1 MDTPLPGPAQARI
14 GIIGGSGTYQLPGAT
29 VRATLDVG
37 TPYGP
42 PSGPVTLADVAGRTV
57 AFLPRHGGKHSLP
70 PQKINYRANLWALKS
85 LGVEAVIS
93 SSAVGGLRQGFG
105 PETFVVTDQLI
116 DRTWG
121 RADTFFDGT
130 VADGVTPAGVQHL
143 PASEPFCPT
152 LRSHLEAALAATG
165 PRLRP
170 AGNGGGDQRT
180 AVLHEGR
187 VAWYVTGGADIISMT
202 QYPEPVL
209 AAELNMGF
217 ANLAFITDSDT
228 GHDGSEPVTADAVFA
243 RLKKAQR
250 SVLAVLED
258 TIAAI
263 TEDYRAAP
271 ADGSDRRRPDHGAPG
286 HTRVRG
292 RRPVR
297 LLVTGGA
304 GFIGSHI
311 VDAALAKGWSVRV
324 LDSLDPGLHP
334 GPPALDSRVEL

>member
-1 MDTPLPGPAQARI
+1 MEQSASRTAQARV
-14 GIIGGSGTYQLPGAT
+14 GIIGGSGTYRLPGARI
-29 VRATLDVG
+29 RATVDVG

-57 AFLPRHGGKHSLP
+57 AFLPRHGGEHSLP

-93 SSAVGGLRQGFG
+93 SSAVGGLHEGFG

-121 RADTFFDGT
+121 RTDTFFDGT

-143 PASEPFCPT
+143 PASEPFCPA
-152 LRSHLEAALAATG
+152 LRSLLGAALAAQDVRYVPQGTVVVVNG
-165 PRLRP
+165 PRFSTK
-170 AGNGGGDQRT
+170 A
-180 AVLHEGR
+180 ES
-187 VAWYVTGGADIISMT
+187 AWYVTGGADIISMT

-228 GHDGSEPVTADAVFA
+228 GHDGSDPVTAEAVFA
-243 RLKKAQR
+243 RLKNAQR
-250 SVLAVLED
+250 SVLAVLEA

-263 TEDYRAAP
+263 GDDYAP
-271 ADGSDRRRPDHGAPG
+271 RTLMDQTAVDRIMAL
-286 HTRVRG
+286 
-292 RRPVR
+292 PV
-297 LLVTGGA
+297 A
-304 GFIGSHI
+304 GEGVS
-311 VDAALAKGWSVRV
+311 AR
-324 LDSLDPGLHP
+324 
-334 GPPALDSRVEL
+334 